1 MCSDGGNQTVALK
14 NPLQKPENLENT
26 SILYVNLSVVLENKD
41 ESILELLECYQMTSF
56 FPRAYRFAQKRFGFN
71 LSQKA

>member
-41 ESILELLECYQMTSF
+41 ESILELLE
-56 FPRAYRFAQKRFGFN
+56 
-71 LSQKA
+71 